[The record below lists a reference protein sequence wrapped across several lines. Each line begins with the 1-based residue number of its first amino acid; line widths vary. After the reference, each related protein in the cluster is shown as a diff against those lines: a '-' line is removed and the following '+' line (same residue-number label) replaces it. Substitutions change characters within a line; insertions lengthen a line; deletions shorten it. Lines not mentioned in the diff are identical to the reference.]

1 MGQPEVRVERL
12 IRAEPLEL
20 YELVAD
26 VGRMGEWS
34 PETEACTWSGGATG
48 PAVGAKFKGTN
59 RNGRKKWSTDCSVV
73 VAEPGKAF
81 AFEVK
86 AGPFKV
92 ARWTYT
98 FDGSG
103 DACRVTET
111 WTDQR
116 GRIATWAGKP
126 ASGVADR
133 ADHNRAT
140 MEQTLERIATA
151 VEGTS
156 A

>member
-1 MGQPEVRVERL
+1 MGRPEVRVQRL
-12 IRAEPLEL
+12 INADPVEL
-20 YELVAD
+20 YGLVSD
-26 VGRMGEWS
+26 IGRMGEWS
-34 PETEACTWSGGATG
+34 PETEACVWSSGSTG
-48 PAVGAKFKGTN
+48 PVVGARFKGTN
-59 RNGRKKWSTDCSVV
+59 RNGKKQWSTGCKVV
-73 VAEPGKAF
+73 VAQPGKTF
-81 AFEVK
+81 AFDVT

-98 FDGSG
+98 FDATD

-133 ADHNRAT
+133 ADHNRVT
-140 MEQTLERIATA
+140 MEQTLERLATA
-151 VEGTS
+151 AESTAS
-156 A
+156 